1 MIDSRT
7 KLPLPQKCKEE
18 KREGNSLSR
27 LYSEKSSLRLSN
39 TNPTRKLDETVIS
52 RKDRRIIRSTTKKS
66 RILSRRERRT
76 KHFSSSLFASL
87 SFFFTRSNRCYYAY
101 VTHIVLMNR
110 ICIRVRVMNTQA
122 FALFPPS
129 PFTHLVIVK

>member
-7 KLPLPQKCKEE
+7 KFPLPQKCKEE

-27 LYSEKSSLRLSN
+27 LYSGKSSLRLFS

-52 RKDRRIIRSTTKKS
+52 RRDRLIIRRTAKKS
-66 RILSRRERRT
+66 WILSRRERRT
-76 KHFSSSLFASL
+76 KHFSSSPFASL

-101 VTHIVLMNR
+101 VIHIVLMNR
-110 ICIRVRVMNTQA
+110 ICIDRIIISTR
-122 FALFPPS
+122 S
-129 PFTHLVIVK
+129 KKCR